1 VTREAGRQQALL
13 RALWRDEIDLRALA
27 LRADADAGLAAY
39 RANAGALAERALG
52 AAYPT
57 VAALVGEPSFAALA
71 RALWQRHPPERG
83 DLAEWGAALPD
94 FIAAS
99 ADLASEP
106 YLADSA
112 RLDWAV
118 HRAAR
123 AADDDD
129 GAPLDLQPLAEGDP
143 SRLRLALQGA
153 GALIA
158 SAWPVVAIWHAHQ
171 PGAQDAPDRFAAVR
185 AAFAA
190 GTPETAW
197 VWRDGYAV
205 RVDALDGPAAAFT
218 RALQDG
224 RTLADALD
232 LSGSGFAFDTWLARA
247 IGSRWI
253 VAITQD

>member
-1 VTREAGRQQALL
+1 
-13 RALWRDEIDLRALA
+13 
-27 LRADADAGLAAY
+27 
-39 RANAGALAERALG
+39 
-52 AAYPT
+52 
-57 VAALVGEPSFAALA
+57 
-71 RALWQRHPPERG
+71 
-83 DLAEWGAALPD
+83 
-94 FIAAS
+94 
-99 ADLASEP
+99 
-106 YLADSA
+106 
-112 RLDWAV
+112 
-118 HRAAR
+118 
-123 AADDDD
+123 
-129 GAPLDLQPLAEGDP
+129 
-143 SRLRLALQGA
+143 
-153 GALIA
+153 LIA
-158 SAWPVVAIWHAHQ
+158 SAWPVVAIWRAHQ